1 MLSRKAF
8 ASEVSMETFLGMTEM
23 RSHQELK
30 QRGELV
36 EYDESMGAALFISH
50 QWRAPARKGT
60 VLFGE
65 L

>member
-1 MLSRKAF
+1 MD
-8 ASEVSMETFLGMTEM
+8 TFLAMTEM

-60 VLFGE
+60 VLFGGVVKE
-65 L
+65 RPGTNGGGF